1 LDQSNHAKVCTKIDL
16 RGAYNLVRIQEGN
29 KWKMIFKT
37 LYGHSKS
44 VVMPFGFITMLSIFQ
59 HLINNVFLENLND
72 FVVYFQN

>member
-1 LDQSNHAKVCTKIDL
+1 
-16 RGAYNLVRIQEGN
+16 VRIQEGN